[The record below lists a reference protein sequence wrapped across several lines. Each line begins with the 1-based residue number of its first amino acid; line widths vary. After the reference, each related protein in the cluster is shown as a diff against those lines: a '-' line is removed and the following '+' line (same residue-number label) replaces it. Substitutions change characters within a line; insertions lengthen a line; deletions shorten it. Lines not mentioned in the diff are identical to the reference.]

1 MATYKNN
8 TEQTIMFSN
17 RMGYNQRTVV
27 PGETII
33 VPFYINPSV
42 GLSFVND
49 TGNIDTV
56 LHDETKLLDGTEY
69 LIEVSYPKISPF
81 YKVKITNDN
90 KSFDI
95 KYNVTTNNAL
105 NVVGNEIFER
115 IILWEYAP
123 KFYLTSAAGAS
134 VRITIEEV
142 HSVCGC

>member
-27 PGETII
+27 SGETII

-56 LHDETKLLDGTEY
+56 LHDEIKVLDGTEY